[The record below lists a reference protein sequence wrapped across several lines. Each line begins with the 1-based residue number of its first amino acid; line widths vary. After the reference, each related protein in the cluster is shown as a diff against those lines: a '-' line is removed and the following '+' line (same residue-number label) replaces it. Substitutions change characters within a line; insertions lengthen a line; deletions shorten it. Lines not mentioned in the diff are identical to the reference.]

1 MAIASVEISWV
12 KPVASVDVQ
21 VHAKCVRQEQL
32 AISGS
37 TATMASAVA
46 SADLAESLGAGVA
59 RVASD
64 DTGCYVAVGTTPD
77 PTLTA
82 ATAVSSARRYLPAGG
97 EITLPIAVGEKV
109 AVHS

>member
-12 KPVASVDVQ
+12 KSVASCDVQ
-21 VHAKCVRQEQL
+21 VHAKCVRQETL

-37 TATMASAVA
+37 TATLATAVTA
-46 SADLAESLGAGVA
+46 AELAESLGSGVA

-77 PTLTA
+77 PTATTATA
-82 ATAVSSARRYLPAGG
+82 ATSARRYLPAGG
-97 EITLPIAVGEKV
+97 EITLPIAAGEKV